1 MTRLA
6 STADGIARVGD
17 WEADLLDL
25 PYSDLGAAFRA
36 GVTARELAEAPARE
50 QVEVGDLTLLATIP
64 RPPKIWA
71 VGFSYAD
78 HRMEVGYVEAVQ
90 EPVIFL
96 KAPTSV
102 IGTGADVVFPPVAP
116 SEVDYEGELAVVMGA
131 VAKAVDQESAMDF
144 VAGFTIGNDVSAR
157 DVQKGRVLNRAA
169 DVSAAKSFDTFTPL
183 GP

>member
-1 MTRLA
+1 
-6 STADGIARVGD
+6 
-17 WEADLLDL
+17 
-25 PYSDLGAAFRA
+25 
-36 GVTARELAEAPARE
+36 
-50 QVEVGDLTLLATIP
+50 
-64 RPPKIWA
+64 
-71 VGFSYAD
+71 
-78 HRMEVGYVEAVQ
+78 MEVGYVEAVQ

-157 DVQKGRVLNRAA
+157 DVQKGLVPATCKRGAC
-169 DVSAAKSFDTFTPL
+169 
-183 GP
+183 